1 MASEGGL
8 VEEEEVK
15 SRKRG
20 DEKEVM
26 DVIRH
31 AFSHPSARG

>member
-1 MASEGGL
+1 M

-15 SRKRG
+15 SRMRG
-20 DEKEVM
+20 DEKEVT

-31 AFSHPSARG
+31 AFSQPSARG